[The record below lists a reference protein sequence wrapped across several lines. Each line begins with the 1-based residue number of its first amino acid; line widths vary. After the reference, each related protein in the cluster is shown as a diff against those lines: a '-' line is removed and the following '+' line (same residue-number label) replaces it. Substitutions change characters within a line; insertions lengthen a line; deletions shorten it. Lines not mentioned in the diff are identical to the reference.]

1 MRLPARLVTFLVV
14 VAALAAFGGGAVT
27 GMALG
32 ERASRPGHSELVL
45 ADPALAGA
53 VVERALRSPGGFTG
67 FDGAGSLDGAAARS
81 GTVGATRDG
90 AFEVAS
96 EGSTL
101 SLRSTSPA
109 RLFRIA
115 SLAGTLRTGDPVVV
129 RVQTDGTATGILKV
143 PSDLADGARRPT
155 ATPSGTPSPTATSTP
170 AR

>member
-14 VAALAAFGGGAVT
+14 AGALAAFGGGAAA

-32 ERASRPGHSELVL
+32 ERASRPGHDELVL

-53 VVERALRSPGGFTG
+53 IGERALRSPGGFTG
-67 FDGAGSLDGAAARS
+67 VDGAGSLDGAAVRS
-81 GTVGATRDG
+81 GTIAAVRDG
-90 AFEVAS
+90 GFEVAS

-101 SLRSTSPA
+101 TLRSTSPA

-129 RVQTDGTATGILKV
+129 RVRADGTATGILKV
-143 PSDLADGARRPT
+143 PGDLADGARRPT
-155 ATPSGTPSPTATSTP
+155 ATPSPTATGATSTP